1 VSETDKARILVVDDD
16 EDSRI
21 LVERVLR
28 RHEFE
33 VIAVSNG
40 RAAVEIAM
48 AEPLDLIIL
57 DIMMPGMDGHEVY
70 TRLKESDKTRNIP
83 IIMLT
88 ALNQSDKVERSMSF
102 TPNWYIT
109 KPFESKYLLKRV
121 RQVLFNSRHPRP
133 LTE

>member
-1 VSETDKARILVVDDD
+1 MTKACILVVDDD
-16 EDSRI
+16 DDSRE
-21 LVERVLR
+21 LVTRVLS

-33 VIAVSNG
+33 VIAVSDG
-40 RAAVEIAM
+40 KKAVTTALSEDI
-48 AEPLDLIIL
+48 DLIIL
-57 DIMMPGMDGHEVY
+57 DIMMPGMDGHQVY
-70 TRLKESDKTRNIP
+70 SRLKESDKTRGIP

-88 ALNQSDKVERSMSF
+88 ALNQIDQVERSISF

-109 KPFESKYLLKRV
+109 KPFEPKYLLKRV

>member
-1 VSETDKARILVVDDD
+1 MVQARILVVDDD

-21 LVERVLR
+21 LVARVLS
-28 RHEFE
+28 RHEFD

-40 RAAVEIAM
+40 KAAMETLRSEAI
-48 AEPLDLIIL
+48 DLVVL

-70 TRLKESDKTRNIP
+70 ARLKESDKTRNIP

-88 ALNQSDKVERSMSF
+88 ALNRADQVERSMSF

-109 KPFESKYLLKRV
+109 KPFEPKYLLKRV

-133 LTE
+133 LT

>member
-1 VSETDKARILVVDDD
+1 MVDDD
-16 EDSRI
+16 EDSRV
-21 LVERVLR
+21 LVERVLSR
-28 RHEFE
+28 QEFE

-40 RAAVEIAM
+40 KSAVEVALSE
-48 AEPLDLIIL
+48 APPDLIVL

-88 ALNQSDKVERSMSF
+88 ALNQSDQVQRSMSF

-109 KPFESKYLLKRV
+109 KPFEPKYLLKRV
-121 RQVLFNSRHPRP
+121 RQVLFSSRHPRP

>member
-1 VSETDKARILVVDDD
+1 MVDDD
-16 EDSRI
+16 EDSRL
-21 LVERVLR
+21 LVERVLSR
-28 RHEFE
+28 QEFE

-40 RAAVEIAM
+40 KSAVEIALSG
-48 AEPLDLIIL
+48 EPPDLIVL

-88 ALNQSDKVERSMSF
+88 ALNQADQVQRSMSF

-109 KPFESKYLLKRV
+109 KPFEPKYLLKRV